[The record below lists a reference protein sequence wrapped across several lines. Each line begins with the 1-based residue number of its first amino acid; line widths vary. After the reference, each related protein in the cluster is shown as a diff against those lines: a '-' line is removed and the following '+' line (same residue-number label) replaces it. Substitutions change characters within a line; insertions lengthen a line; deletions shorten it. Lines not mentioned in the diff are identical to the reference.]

1 MSNKKDKK
9 LKKELDETNAIL
21 NTILDVL
28 ALDGKELKYHKIITD
43 SLDEPLETRRN
54 YITHRLDKYYA
65 DEKKYLKYLDETADL
80 IQEQVRTVKED
91 PTQEDYVKVIQRFIE
106 EQFCYEKTDDTM
118 YSFVR
123 DKKGQCAHFAV
134 LFRDLCKKMGVKVI
148 QRFIEEQFCYEKTDD
163 TMYSFVRDKKGQCA
177 HFAVLFRDLCKKMG
191 IKAWVLKGPSEGANH
206 AWNKVRIDNEDYYF
220 DLTYNITGAEE
231 VNGYYAWRTYE
242 EMLKDHQVQIVLEG
256 IESIDNEDYYFDLTY
271 NITGAEEV
279 NGYYAWRTYEEMLKD
294 HQVQIVLEGIEMG
307 M

>member
-134 LFRDLCKKMGVKVI
+134 LFRDLCKKMG
-148 QRFIEEQFCYEKTDD
+148 
-163 TMYSFVRDKKGQCA
+163 
-177 HFAVLFRDLCKKMG
+177 

-256 IESIDNEDYYFDLTY
+256 IE
-271 NITGAEEV
+271 
-279 NGYYAWRTYEEMLKD
+279 
-294 HQVQIVLEGIEMG
+294 MG